1 MENSDRPVRTWQLAL
16 PLGES
21 GATPLFARIARALS
35 DDIRRGRLKPGQRLP
50 GTRTLAESLAV
61 HRNTVV
67 AAFAELEAEGWIET
81 RPARGAFVSGA
92 LPEAP
97 PRRFA
102 RAVALAARPGYDLGP
117 ARGSCESPLP
127 PGTLSMAGGIPDVRL
142 APAAEL
148 GRALRRALVRDR
160 RRVLSYGHELGH
172 PRLRAAIAEMLA
184 STRGLAVGADDVLVT
199 RGSQMALYLI
209 AQALLEPGDVVGVEE
224 LGYRPAW
231 EAFRTRGVELAP
243 LGVGASGLDIESL
256 SALCARR
263 RVRAVYVTPHH
274 QYPTLATMAAPRRL
288 ALLELARRHRFAVIE
303 DDYDHEFHYEGR
315 PVLPLASADA
325 AGVVITVGTLSK
337 IFAPGLRVGWVVAP
351 PPVVGT
357 LAGLRAH
364 LDGQGDLPLEAAL
377 AELMEDGV
385 VQRHARRARRIYQ
398 ARRDYLVAALGRRLS
413 DQLAFQVP
421 SGGMALWAR
430 VRGVNADAW
439 SEAALARGLSVRSAR
454 HFALDGRSRPY
465 LRLGYASLNERELAE
480 AVRRLWVARPAR
492 QR

>member
-1 MENSDRPVRTWQLAL
+1 L
-16 PLGES
+16 
-21 GATPLFARIARALS
+21 
-35 DDIRRGRLKPGQRLP
+35 
-50 GTRTLAESLAV
+50 
-61 HRNTVV
+61 
-67 AAFAELEAEGWIET
+67 
-81 RPARGAFVSGA
+81 
-92 LPEAP
+92 
-97 PRRFA
+97 
-102 RAVALAARPGYDLGP
+102 
-117 ARGSCESPLP
+117 
-127 PGTLSMAGGIPDVRL
+127 
-142 APAAEL
+142 
-148 GRALRRALVRDR
+148 
-160 RRVLSYGHELGH
+160 
-172 PRLRAAIAEMLA
+172 
-184 STRGLAVGADDVLVT
+184 
-199 RGSQMALYLI
+199 
-209 AQALLEPGDVVGVEE
+209 
-224 LGYRPAW
+224 
-231 EAFRTRGVELAP
+231 LAP

-351 PPVVGT
+351 PPVVGS
-357 LAGLRAH
+357 LARLRSH

-385 VQRHARRARRIYQ
+385 VQRHARRARRIYR

-480 AVRRLWVARPAR
+480 AVRRLWVARPTR